1 MELTQETPTDG
12 KTHLSP
18 AAQTEKAAGDRE
30 LFRAVQEGDQ
40 TAFRNLVER
49 YKDRLFNV
57 VVRLL
62 ADREEALDVV
72 QETFLRVFQH
82 RERYNPAFSLSTWIY
97 TIALNLARNELR
109 RRKKMKFLD
118 IFELTQ
124 SDGNVRWLLPAPGGR
139 YGPAWGWK
147 HALEAAVAHLPVKYR
162 TCFLLRDVDGW
173 SHEEIAQ
180 MLAVPV
186 GTVKSRVNR
195 AHHLLQKELQPKLE
209 GIHALSHGTSLPV
222 ELR

>member
-1 MELTQETPTDG
+1 MNDAREMKRMDLSQEFRQGRDRG
-12 KTHLSP
+12 
-18 AAQTEKAAGDRE
+18 EGDRE
-30 LFRAVQEGDQ
+30 LFRAVQKGDQ

-62 ADREEALDVV
+62 ADREEASDVV

-82 RERYNPAFSLSTWIY
+82 RERYNPAAAAVSTWIY

-118 IFELTQ
+118 IFELAQ
-124 SDGNVRWLLPAPGGR
+124 SDGDLRWLSPAPGG
-139 YGPAWGWK
+139 WK
-147 HALEAAVAHLPVKYR
+147 QALEKAIAHLPVKYR

-186 GTVKSRVNR
+186 GTVKSRVAR
-195 AHHLLQKELQPKLE
+195 AHHLLQKELKPRLE
-209 GIHALSHGTSLPV
+209 EINALSHGTPLPV
-222 ELR
+222 DLR